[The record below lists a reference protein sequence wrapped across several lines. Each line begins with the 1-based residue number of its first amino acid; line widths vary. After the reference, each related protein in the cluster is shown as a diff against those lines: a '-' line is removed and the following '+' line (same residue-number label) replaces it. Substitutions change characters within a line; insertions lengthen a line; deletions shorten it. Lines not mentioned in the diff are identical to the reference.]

1 MPRGTAS
8 PVEQREFPARFASLT
23 DAAAFVEAFCDR
35 HGVDP
40 GLALKVTLVLEELL
54 TNTIEHGFGI
64 ESDAPIRV
72 ALTATNHRS
81 VSIAFEDT
89 APPFDPLAHDARQTA
104 AVGDAFDTR
113 PIGGLGIH
121 LVGQLASA
129 ARYAREGDRNRLWL
143 TFEGGA
149 DSSQA

>member
-1 MPRGTAS
+1 MPSGTPS

-23 DAAAFVEAFCDR
+23 DVAAFIDDFGSR
-35 HGVDP
+35 HGLDP
-40 GLALKVTLVLEELL
+40 GLALKLTLVLEELV
-54 TNTIEHGFGI
+54 TNTIEHGFGGD
-64 ESDAPIRV
+64 SDAPIRI
-72 ALTATNHRS
+72 ALTSTYPAS
-81 VSIAFEDT
+81 VSIAYEDS
-89 APPFDPLAHDARQTA
+89 APAFDPLARDARQPA

-121 LVGQLASA
+121 LVSKLASA

-143 TFEGGA
+143 TFEGSD